1 MNEAGLANLDL
12 TKLSMDLV
20 TELGLKLASAVL
32 IFVIGRWVAKA
43 ILRVAK
49 GVMARAELEE
59 TLSRF
64 LGNLLYVVLMTVVII
79 TTINQLGIQTTSLL
93 AVLGAAGLAVGLAL
107 QGSLANFAAGVLI
120 VAFRP
125 YKVGDYI
132 EAGGTAG
139 TVEAVQI
146 FTTVLKSPDNRR
158 IIVPNAQMTAGTIT
172 NYSANDTR
180 RIDLVAGVSY
190 ADDLDKVR
198 RILQEI
204 VAADSRVLA
213 EPAPTIAVSELAD
226 SSVNFVVRPWVNSAD
241 YWAVYF
247 DLTEQIK
254 KRFDQ
259 EGVSIP
265 FPQRDVHVYQ
275 HGSSG

>member
-64 LGNLLYVVLMTVVII
+64 LGNLLYVVLMTIVII

-198 RILQEI
+198 RILRAI

-226 SSVNFVVRPWVNSAD
+226 SSVNFVVRPWVSSAD

-254 KRFDQ
+254 KRFDE